1 MIYANVNM
9 VVKDYESVCD
19 KKIVLYGGDK
29 NVQIRFIIKDNKFT
43 VLENT
48 YAQLLI
54 KRPKATPIF
63 SEISNQR

>member
-29 NVQIRFIIKDNKFT
+29 NVQIRFIIKDNKLLVA
-43 VLENT
+43 VLQHE
-48 YAQLLI
+48 A
-54 KRPKATPIF
+54 
-63 SEISNQR
+63 EICYVALNKKYSILWNS